1 VLWASDALTKLVS
14 DFEQHLLWPL
24 AGCVAAASFASSLQ
38 HFFSPLS
45 AAGVS
50 LPEQQPLFSV
60 AEANVA
66 LLAQQPLFSVV
77 EASVVLLAQQPL
89 FSVAD
94 ASDAGRVVAEPV
106 TGQVLAEAVA
116 AFPLQ
121 QPLFSLA
128 EASVALL
135 AQQPL
140 FSVAEASE
148 AGCVVALA
156 TVLSFVQALLSQQPL
171 FSVAEASDALL
182 AQQPLFSVAEA
193 SVVLLAQ
200 QPLFSVAEASV
211 ALLAQQPLFS
221 VAEASDAGC
230 VVAPAT
236 VFSFE
241 HPPLSPQDDLAV
253 LLSPQ
258 PPLSPHDVP
267 QADLSPVV
275 LQHSSADLP
284 LQQASVLTTFG
295 ESEAFVVS
303 ATPWV
308 CQTSARPATST
319 TAAAS
324 DPSLFIVPILQC
336 LKEFPVRTVSAIVS
350 RAITY
355 AHEEIRGPGYRG
367 SGGMLCVR
375 NETG

>member
-193 SVVLLAQ
+193 SV
-200 QPLFSVAEASV
+200 